1 MGSARTCIPY
11 DRVGCSRLVRENY
24 YEKVRALARRYNFAL
39 IEFEEHDK
47 DPAFLDALHTHLTQE
62 GWLFFDRALDDF
74 QHGRVPGS

>member
-1 MGSARTCIPY
+1 MGSARTGIPY
-11 DRVGCSRLVRENY
+11 DRVGYSRLVCENY

-39 IEFEEHDK
+39 IEFEEHDE
-47 DPAFLDALHTHLTQE
+47 DPAFLDAQHTHLTQE